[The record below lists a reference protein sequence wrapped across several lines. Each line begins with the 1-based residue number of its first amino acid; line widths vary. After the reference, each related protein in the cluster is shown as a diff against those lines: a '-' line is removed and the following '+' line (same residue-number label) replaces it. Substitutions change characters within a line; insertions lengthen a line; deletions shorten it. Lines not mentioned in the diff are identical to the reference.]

1 MSGKYSQEILPASVY
16 LSIVNMVEGGA
27 SQQQI
32 QVKGRDTMHSL
43 CKKQELTGNYQWK
56 IS

>member
-32 QVKGRDTMHSL
+32 QAEGRDTMHSL
-43 CKKQELTGNYQWK
+43 CKEQELTGNYHWK
-56 IS
+56 I